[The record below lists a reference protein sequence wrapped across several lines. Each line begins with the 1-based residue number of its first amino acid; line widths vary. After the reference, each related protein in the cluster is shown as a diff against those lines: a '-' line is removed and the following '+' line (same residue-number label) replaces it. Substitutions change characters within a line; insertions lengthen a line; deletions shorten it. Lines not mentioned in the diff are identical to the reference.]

1 MVHCLVTGGA
11 GFIGSHLVNALLESG
26 HQVRVLDN
34 FITGKRENV
43 APILSRIHLIEG
55 DFRNFETI
63 QKVSE
68 GVQFVFHVGALPSVP
83 RSVQDP
89 ITSNEINVQGTLNV
103 LEAARQN
110 RVERVVFSSS
120 SSVYGDSPVLPK
132 REDLQPNPLSPYA
145 VTKLTGEQYCQVFY
159 KIYGLETVC
168 LRYFN
173 VFGPRQ
179 DPNSQYSAAIPK
191 FIRALMTDTP
201 PLIYGDG
208 NQSRDFTYVDN
219 VIKANMLAIKAPDA
233 AGKVFNIAYGKKIS
247 VNDLVNKLNIILG
260 KKIQPTYAP
269 TRTGDVRHSLAD
281 ISQAQKLLDYSPS
294 VSLEEGLK
302 RTADWFVNQ

>member
-1 MVHCLVTGGA
+1 
-11 GFIGSHLVNALLESG
+11 
-26 HQVRVLDN
+26 
-34 FITGKRENV
+34 
-43 APILSRIHLIEG
+43 
-55 DFRNFETI
+55 
-63 QKVSE
+63 
-68 GVQFVFHVGALPSVP
+68 
-83 RSVQDP
+83 
-89 ITSNEINVQGTLNV
+89 
-103 LEAARQN
+103 
-110 RVERVVFSSS
+110 
-120 SSVYGDSPVLPK
+120 
-132 REDLQPNPLSPYA
+132 
-145 VTKLTGEQYCQVFY
+145 LTGEQYCQVFY